1 MFSVVFLIRVFNK
14 HMSSNR
20 EKLDQLLFKQG
31 GRCFYCGRSLNRS
44 DASVDH
50 VQPRSMSGRAD
61 DSNEVACCKTINS
74 LFGNSPAKTKIAA
87 LLLWG
92 LNPPCPDGLLHQL
105 SRQDAVLEL

>member
-1 MFSVVFLIRVFNK
+1 MP
-14 HMSSNR
+14 SNR

-50 VQPRSMSGRAD
+50 VQPRSLSGRAD
-61 DSNEVACCKTINS
+61 DSNEVACCKTINA
-74 LFGNSPAKTKIAA
+74 LFGNSSAKTKITA

-92 LNPPCPDGLLHQL
+92 LNPPCPEGLLDQQG
-105 SRQDAVLEL
+105 RQDAVLELQSSEGNHAERL